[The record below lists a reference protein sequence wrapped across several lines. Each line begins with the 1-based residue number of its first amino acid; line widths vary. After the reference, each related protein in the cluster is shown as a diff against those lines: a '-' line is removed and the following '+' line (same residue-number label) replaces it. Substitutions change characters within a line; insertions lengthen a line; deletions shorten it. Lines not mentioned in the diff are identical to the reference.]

1 MHIQS
6 TKEKNKEKTK
16 NFKIQTD
23 WKSIV
28 INFSEKMEKK
38 ITWGF
43 LLLQQRH
50 LAGERGAEVEGN
62 SNIKK
67 MVGRHLYIEVH
78 KCQAQ

>member
-38 ITWGF
+38 IT
-43 LLLQQRH
+43 
-50 LAGERGAEVEGN
+50 
-62 SNIKK
+62 
-67 MVGRHLYIEVH
+67 
-78 KCQAQ
+78 